1 LLLYEENHNVLFA
14 KRKEVSTKLSKTQA
28 TAFGV
33 IAILMWAILA
43 LLTAGTG
50 QVPPFQLVA
59 MSFAIAFLLAVG
71 KWLWRRENPLI
82 YLRLPA
88 KVWIFGISGL
98 FGYHLFY
105 FLALRNAPVIEAS
118 LIAYLWP
125 LLIVLFSAL
134 LPNETLKWQ
143 HIAGALIG
151 FAGAYLLVAKG
162 AMPSLDPAYAIGYL
176 AAAACAL
183 IWSGY
188 SVISRRFATLPTDT
202 VGGFCGVTAVLAV
215 IAHSIFEDTVWPA
228 NIGQWFSAIGL
239 GLGPVGAAFF
249 FWDIAVKRGHIQVLG
264 ALSYLAP
271 LFSSLALIAA
281 GLAVGSWQILV
292 ACLLITGGAVV
303 ASFDVMFKRR
313 SGGRDGNG
321 GSTSTIE

>member
-1 LLLYEENHNVLFA
+1 LLLCGENHTVLFA
-14 KRKEVSTKLSKTQA
+14 KRKEESIKLSRTRA
-28 TAFGV
+28 TALGV
-33 IAILMWAILA
+33 VAILMWAILA

-82 YLRLPA
+82 YLRLPL
-88 KVWIFGISGL
+88 KVWLFGIAGL

-134 LPNETLKWQ
+134 LPDETLKWQ

-162 AMPSLDPAYAIGYL
+162 ATPSLDPAYMAGYL

-188 SVISRRFATLPTDT
+188 SVISRRFAALPTDT
-202 VGGFCGVTAVLAV
+202 VGGFCGVTAALAF
-215 IAHSIFEDTVWPA
+215 IAHLVFEKTVWPA
-228 NIGQWFSAIGL
+228 NISQWLSLLGL

-249 FWDIAVKRGHIQVLG
+249 FWDIGVKRGHIQVLG

-271 LFSSLALIAA
+271 LLSSVILIAV
-281 GLAVGSWQILV
+281 GLAVGSWQILA

-303 ASFDVMFKRR
+303 ASIDMIFKRR
-313 SGGRDGNG
+313 SDGRDGNG
-321 GSTSTIE
+321 GSTPTAE